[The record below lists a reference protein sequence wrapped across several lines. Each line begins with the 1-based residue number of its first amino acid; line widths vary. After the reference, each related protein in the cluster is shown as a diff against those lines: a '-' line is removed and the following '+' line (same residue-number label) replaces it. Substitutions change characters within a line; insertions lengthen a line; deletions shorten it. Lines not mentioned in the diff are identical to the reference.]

1 LLSLVPR
8 DNRAVYDMRL
18 VLDALVDGGDWF
30 EVQPRFGR
38 SILCALARLG
48 GEPVAIVANQPK
60 VRAGSIDGD
69 AADKAAHFIT
79 VADSFHLPLVFLADN
94 PGILPGTA
102 SERAGVLR
110 SGARM
115 FVAQT
120 QATTPKVHVTFRK
133 AYGFGSMVM
142 ALIAFDQQVA
152 TFAFPGATL
161 GAMGASAQGRA
172 AKVDPE
178 EAAALRD
185 AELDAAY
192 RSARHLGFDEIID
205 PRETRNVL
213 LGALALTASRR
224 QRPAEPV
231 ARTAVVP

>member
-1 LLSLVPR
+1 
-8 DNRAVYDMRL
+8 MRP
-18 VLDALVDGGDWF
+18 VIEALVDHGEWF
-30 EVQPRFGR
+30 EVQAKFGP

-48 GEPVAIVANQPK
+48 GQPVAIVANQPK
-60 VRAGSIDGD
+60 VRAGAIDGD

-94 PGILPGTA
+94 PGILPGSIT
-102 SERAGVLR
+102 ERAGVLR

-120 QATTPKVHVTFRK
+120 QATTPKLHVTFRK

-142 ALIAFDQQVA
+142 ALIAFDGQVA

-161 GAMGASAQGRA
+161 GAMGAGAMGRA
-172 AKVDPE
+172 AKSDAE
-178 EAAALRD
+178 HAAALLE

-213 LGALALTASRR
+213 LRALVLTSSRR
-224 QRPAEPV
+224 QAPAEPV
-231 ARTAVVP
+231 ARTAITP